1 MLTADALR
9 ARASKGYPMIR
20 RRLKGTEVD
29 PAPSNPLAG
38 KGGKLYDQRTMSQSI
53 LVVDDDPHIRDV
65 VCFALQKAGMTTRAA
80 GDGAEALRL
89 SEEQAPD
96 LLVLDINMPEMDGLE
111 VCRRLRQT
119 SDVPVLFLS
128 SRDDEIDRVL
138 GLELGADD
146 YVTKPFSP
154 RELVA
159 RINAILKRAR
169 APASETPE
177 DIVRVDQLAIDIPE
191 HRATWADEEIQ
202 LTATEFQILL
212 ALAQQPRRVFSRDDL
227 MRSVYAPNIHVSDRT
242 LDSHVRHVR
251 AKLAA
256 VGAQGLIETVHGVGF
271 RLTPP

>member
-1 MLTADALR
+1 MPSSEVQPARRPAMFPMVGMRLR
-9 ARASKGYPMIR
+9 KREI
-20 RRLKGTEVD
+20 
-29 PAPSNPLAG
+29 APNPLAAG
-38 KGGKLYDQRTMSQSI
+38 DGKLYEPRPMSQSI

-65 VCFALQKAGMTTRAA
+65 VCFALGKAGMTTRAA
-80 GDGAEALRL
+80 ADGAEALRL
-89 SEEQAPD
+89 TEEQSPD

-111 VCRRLRQT
+111 LCRKLRQ
-119 SDVPVLFLS
+119 SSEVPILFLS

-159 RINAILKRAR
+159 RINAILKRTREPSA
-169 APASETPE
+169 AVPDEM
-177 DIVRVDQLAIDIPE
+177 VRVDNLEIDIPE
-191 HRATWADEEIQ
+191 HRATWGGQEIQ

-212 ALAQQPRRVFSRDDL
+212 ALAQQPRRVFSREDL

-271 RLTPP
+271 RLTTG